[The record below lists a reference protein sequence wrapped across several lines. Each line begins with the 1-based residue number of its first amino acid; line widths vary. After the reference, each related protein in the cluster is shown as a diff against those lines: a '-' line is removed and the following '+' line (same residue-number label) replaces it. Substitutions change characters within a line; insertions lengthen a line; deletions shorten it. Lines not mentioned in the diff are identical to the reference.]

1 MLTKPCLED
10 WFSVSEAV
18 ILLCDTEAHLWLHRQ
33 GYKNAD
39 CSQQCQA
46 GGLCLSVSCA
56 NSLRMDFVSSW
67 PHEGC
72 SNSSSCLCSCASS
85 LPPKEKAGREV
96 GLIVSTEGRTSRLV
110 GAERGAV
117 STTAVVQS
125 PWTRT
130 PSIPTDSTESVYERQ
145 DQGHLVSGVC
155 CPHTRG
161 VAGTNHSRFLPHTT
175 ERSCLPP
182 PTVHPSLSFAAEPP

>member
-18 ILLCDTEAHLWLHRQ
+18 ILLCDIEAHLWLHRQ
-33 GYKNAD
+33 GLKYYCCKNSD
-39 CSQQCQA
+39 CSQHCQA

-96 GLIVSTEGRTSRLV
+96 EKNVF
-110 GAERGAV
+110 RGSLSAKKKE
-117 STTAVVQS
+117 Q
-125 PWTRT
+125 
-130 PSIPTDSTESVYERQ
+130 TDSWV
-145 DQGHLVSGVC
+145 VSGEQCPPLQLSSHLGHTLLPFQQTQQKVC
-155 CPHTRG
+155 TNAKVRNIWSVVSAVPTHG
-161 VAGTNHSRFLPHTT
+161 VLLGQTIQDSF
-175 ERSCLPP
+175 
-182 PTVHPSLSFAAEPP
+182 PTPQS